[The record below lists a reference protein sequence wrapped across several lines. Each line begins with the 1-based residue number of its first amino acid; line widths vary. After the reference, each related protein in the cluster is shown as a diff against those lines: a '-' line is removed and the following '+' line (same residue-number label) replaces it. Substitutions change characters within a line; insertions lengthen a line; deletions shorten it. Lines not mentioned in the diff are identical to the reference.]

1 MILDGSSNKLLG
13 MRRLSCQSMSVSKG
27 QQVGASLAANAKK
40 LWVAIITQHFQGER
54 PGLCLPLG
62 RGSACLRLE
71 RLDRLLKRGLTK

>member
-40 LWVAIITQHFQGER
+40 LWVAIITLHFQGER
-54 PGLCLPLG
+54 PGCAYLLAGIL
-62 RGSACLRLE
+62 RACVPASRAI
-71 RLDRLLKRGLTK
+71 G